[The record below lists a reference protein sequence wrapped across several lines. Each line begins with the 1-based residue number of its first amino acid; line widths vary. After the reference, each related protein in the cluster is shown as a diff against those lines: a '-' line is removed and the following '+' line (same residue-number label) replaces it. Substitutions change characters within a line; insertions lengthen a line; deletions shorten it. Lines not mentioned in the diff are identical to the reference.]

1 MKTCASVL
9 DAIGNTPLIKLRRAS
24 EETGCT
30 ILGKAE
36 FLNPG
41 QSVKDRAALG
51 IIEAAEKDGSLAP
64 GGTIVEGTAGNT
76 GIGLAFAAA
85 CPDGRVTLVDR
96 DFLAVDY
103 TNANAKLNGLAN
115 ATARLG
121 HGFVGTD
128 PSERFDNVV
137 SNLPAKTGGELLSV
151 LLHDAHAHL
160 KPGGRLCVVTVTGL
174 RRFIER
180 HMKAR
185 FGNYKK
191 LKQSPGYTVAMAT
204 RIE

>member
-1 MKTCASVL
+1 MADLPDVARLREDLHFDADLLGRRLSFRSTFGLFSPKGIDDGTKLLL
-9 DAIGNTPLIKLRRAS
+9 DHFQPATPADTTFDL
-24 EETGCT
+24 GCGYGP
-30 ILGKAE
+30 L
-36 FLNPG
+36 
-41 QSVKDRAALG
+41 
-51 IIEAAEKDGSLAP
+51 
-64 GGTIVEGTAGNT
+64 
-76 GIGLAFAAA
+76 GLAFAAA